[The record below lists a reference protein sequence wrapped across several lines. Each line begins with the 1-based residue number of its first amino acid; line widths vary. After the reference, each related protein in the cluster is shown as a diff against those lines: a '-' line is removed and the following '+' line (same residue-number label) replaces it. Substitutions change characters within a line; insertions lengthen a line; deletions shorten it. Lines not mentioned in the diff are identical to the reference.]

1 MADALQMTT
10 VPPLPTRPAHGSADA
25 RAGGD
30 GATEWQGP
38 FRRRG
43 IPRPFS
49 WATILWNMILPHR
62 GARNLPTAAG
72 MLLLALAVAI
82 AVAAYNTASNILFIT
97 LSLLLSCLL
106 LHGLLDLLN
115 FRRVSW
121 RLIVKPPL
129 RAGEESMAAVEV
141 RNDKRVL
148 PTHAI
153 SFQTAAVRSGLQGVL
168 PLPGRLDPGG
178 VARTEWPFKPARR
191 GIERVELTGAVS
203 RFPFG
208 FARKTF
214 ATGLRREV
222 RVWPARVSYELV
234 GVAAASQRPAT
245 IEVPRAGDGSDLHN
259 LRRYRAGDSHRHIHW
274 KASARFG
281 QLLVKQNA
289 AESTATFFLRFDATT
304 GAWTRPEQFE
314 RACSL
319 AATLA
324 EDLFRDQRL
333 AGVALNDEDEMP
345 VRGLADL
352 ESFLDRL
359 ATIEPGTRKVRA
371 AGPRPES
378 TITIEP
384 DGEGGAH
391 ARLGGETAA
400 RA

>member
-1 MADALQMTT
+1 
-10 VPPLPTRPAHGSADA
+10 
-25 RAGGD
+25 
-30 GATEWQGP
+30 
-38 FRRRG
+38 
-43 IPRPFS
+43 
-49 WATILWNMILPHR
+49 MILPHR
-62 GARNLPTAAG
+62 GARNLPTVAG
-72 MLLLALAVAI
+72 VLLLALAAAI
-82 AVAAYNTASNILFIT
+82 AIAAYNTASNILFIT
-97 LSLLLSCLL
+97 LSLMLSCFL

-121 RLIVKPPL
+121 RLIVKAPL
-129 RAGEESMAAVEV
+129 RAGEESIAAVEV

-153 SFQTAAVRSGLQGVL
+153 WFQAAALRSGLEGML

-178 VARTEWPFKPARR
+178 SARTEWTFKPARR
-191 GIERVELTGAVS
+191 GIERIELTGAVS

-208 FARKTF
+208 FACKTI

-222 RVWPARVSYELV
+222 RVWPARIDYELT
-234 GVAAASQRPAT
+234 GAAASTQRPAS
-245 IEVPRAGDGSDLHN
+245 IEIPRAGDGAELHN

-274 KASARFG
+274 KASARLR
-281 QLLVKQNA
+281 QLLVRQNA
-289 AESTATFFLRFDATT
+289 AESTATFFLRLDANT

-324 EDLFRDQRL
+324 EDLFRDQQL
-333 AGVALNDEDEMP
+333 AGVALNDGDDAP

-359 ATIEPGTRKVRA
+359 ATIEPGEPRRTA
-371 AGPRPES
+371 QTHAPRPAA

-384 DGEGGAH
+384 EGEGGAH
-391 ARLGGETAA
+391 ARLGGEIAA

>member
-1 MADALQMTT
+1 MAEAAQLAGALTLPRRGAPDA
-10 VPPLPTRPAHGSADA
+10 ADP

-30 GATEWQGP
+30 GATEWQGSY
-38 FRRRG
+38 RRRG
-43 IPRPFS
+43 RRPFS
-49 WATILWNMILPHR
+49 WAQIIWNMILPHR

-72 MLLLALAVAI
+72 MLLLALAAAI

-106 LHGLLDLLN
+106 LHGLLDFLN

-141 RNDKRVL
+141 RNEKRVL

-153 SFQTAAVRSGLQGVL
+153 WFQTAALRSGLEGVL
-168 PLPGRLDPGG
+168 PMPGRLDPGG
-178 VARTEWPFKPARR
+178 EARAEWPFKPARR
-191 GIERVELTGAVS
+191 GIERVEITGAVS

-208 FARKTF
+208 FARKTV

-222 RVWPARVSYELV
+222 RVWPARVAYELV
-234 GVAAASQRPAT
+234 GAAAASQRPAT
-245 IEVPRAGDGSDLHN
+245 IEIPRAGDGSDLHN

-274 KASARFG
+274 KASARLG
-281 QLLVKQNA
+281 QLLVRQNA
-289 AESTATFFLRFDATT
+289 AESTATFYLRFDANT

-324 EDLFRDQRL
+324 EDLYRDQQL
-333 AGVALNDEDEMP
+333 AGVALNDEEESP

-359 ATIEPGTRKVRA
+359 ATIEPGEPVRRQTP
-371 AGPRPES
+371 PRPAA

-384 DGEGGAH
+384 EGEGGAL
-391 ARLGGETAA
+391 ARLDGEVAA

>member
-1 MADALQMTT
+1 
-10 VPPLPTRPAHGSADA
+10 
-25 RAGGD
+25 
-30 GATEWQGP
+30 
-38 FRRRG
+38 
-43 IPRPFS
+43 
-49 WATILWNMILPHR
+49 MILPHR
-62 GARNLPTAAG
+62 GARNLPTVAG
-72 MLLLALAVAI
+72 VLLLALAAAI

-106 LHGLLDLLN
+106 LHGLLDFLN

-129 RAGEESMAAVEV
+129 RAGEESMAVVEM
-141 RNDKRVL
+141 RNEKRVL

-153 SFQTAAVRSGLQGVL
+153 WFQTAAVRSGLEGVL
-168 PLPGRLDPGG
+168 PMPGRLDPGG
-178 VARTEWPFKPARR
+178 EARAEWPFRPARR

-208 FARKTF
+208 FARKTVV
-214 ATGLRREV
+214 TGLRREV
-222 RVWPARVSYELV
+222 RVWPARVAYELV
-234 GVAAASQRPAT
+234 GAAAASQRPAA
-245 IEVPRAGDGSDLHN
+245 IDIPRAGDGAELRN

-274 KASARFG
+274 KASARLG
-281 QLLVKQNA
+281 HLLVRQNA
-289 AESTATFFLRFDATT
+289 AESTATFYICFDANT

-324 EDLFRDQRL
+324 EDLYRDQQL
-333 AGVALNDEDEMP
+333 AGVALNDEEDSP

-359 ATIEPGTRKVRA
+359 ATIEPGEPRYVARTHA
-371 AGPRPES
+371 PRPVA

-384 DGEGGAH
+384 EGEGGAL
-391 ARLGGETAA
+391 ARLDGEVAA

>member
-1 MADALQMTT
+1 MTEAAQMATT
-10 VPPLPTRPAHGSADA
+10 PGFPRQPPRGSADA

-30 GATEWQGP
+30 GATVWQGP

-62 GARNLPTAAG
+62 GARTLPTAAG

-106 LHGLLDLLN
+106 LHGILDFLN
-115 FRRVSW
+115 FRRLSW

-129 RAGEESMAAVEV
+129 RAGEESLAAIEV

-153 SFQTAAVRSGLQGVL
+153 WFQTAALRSGLEGLL
-168 PLPGRLDPGG
+168 PLPGRLGPGG
-178 VARTEWPFKPARR
+178 EARAEWPFTPARR
-191 GIERVELTGAVS
+191 GVERVELTGAVS

-214 ATGLRREV
+214 AAGLRRDV
-222 RVWPARVSYELV
+222 RVWPARVDYELV
-234 GVAAASQRPAT
+234 GVAAAARRPAMVE
-245 IEVPRAGDGSDLHN
+245 ISRAGDGSDLHN

-274 KASARFG
+274 KASARLG

-289 AESTATFFLRFDATT
+289 AESTATFILRLDATT

-333 AGVALNDEDEMP
+333 AGVALNDEDEVP

-352 ESFLDRL
+352 EGFLDRL
-359 ATIEPGTRKVRA
+359 ATIEPGERKGRA
-371 AGPRPES
+371 VGPRPAA
-378 TITIEP
+378 TIMIEP
-384 DGEGGAH
+384 DVEGGAL
-391 ARLGGETAA
+391 ARLGGEIAA